1 MEGGLWHA
9 TVTHDKAIAQ
19 YRLSWVT
26 QQVKGSELT
35 AWSQHLP
42 GYVEE
47 GSYCDAAVVPVV
59 PQPKSQP
66 LELCQLGG
74 AGTLIVLNACPSD
87 IRRNL
92 APWKSN
98 LYQICY
104 LQCTFMADV
113 VVGLHKK

>member
-1 MEGGLWHA
+1 M
-9 TVTHDKAIAQ
+9 TRDKAIAQ

-47 GSYCDAAVVPVV
+47 GSYCDAAAVPIV
-59 PQPKSQP
+59 PHPKSQP
-66 LELCQLGG
+66 LELYQLDGT
-74 AGTLIVLNACPSD
+74 GTLIVLNACPSD

-92 APWKSN
+92 ALWKSD
-98 LYQICY
+98 LY
-104 LQCTFMADV
+104 
-113 VVGLHKK
+113 